1 MMKRTPDVTC
11 MAFILLM
18 VFMAAGCYMGVGE
31 RVVGFE
37 SGQFFYSDGVLK
49 TDYKASFDKVWA
61 ACEKTVADMKGT
73 GVEKKKKI
81 GNGTIDAVISD
92 EKVRISVEYVS
103 KNLTSAGVRIG
114 MAGNNL
120 ASQLIQER
128 IKANLREQGQQ

>member
-1 MMKRTPDVTC
+1 
-11 MAFILLM
+11 MAFILVM
-18 VFMAAGCYMGVGE
+18 VFITAGCYMGMGE

-49 TDYKASFDKVWA
+49 TDYKTSFDKIWA
-61 ACEKTVADMKGT
+61 ACEKTVSDMKGT
-73 GVEKKKKI
+73 GIEKTKKI
-81 GNGTIDAVISD
+81 GTGTIDAVIGD

-103 KNLTSAGVRIG
+103 RSITTVGVRVG

-128 IKANLREQGQQ
+128 IKNNLQEP

>member
-1 MMKRTPDVTC
+1 MRGTTGRMRA
-11 MAFILLM
+11 AFILITAF
-18 VFMAAGCYMGVGE
+18 VTAGCYMGVGE

-61 ACEKTVADMKGT
+61 ACEKTVTDMKGA
-73 GVEKKKKI
+73 GVAKKKKI
-81 GNGTIDAVISD
+81 GTGTIDAVISD

-103 KNLTSAGVRIG
+103 KNITSVGVRVG

-120 ASQLIQER
+120 AAQLIQEK
-128 IKANLREQGQQ
+128 IKNNLSGQ